1 MLTRTVMRCHRMV
14 IVAVL
19 TLALVA
25 SAWGHR
31 MPEVSDQAR
40 AFMAATGATTA
51 DFCGGTGQSDRHADP
66 LCQACQIAGGVDLPP
81 PAGALLDVELVLLT
95 AMPAPRE
102 SRFEPR
108 TQDTFRVPQGPP
120 VA

>member
-81 PAGALLDVELVLLT
+81 PAGRLPGAHPGTAVATANPAFRKPDRSPYRHDGCAL
-95 AMPAPRE
+95 RN
-102 SRFEPR
+102 
-108 TQDTFRVPQGPP
+108 
-120 VA
+120 